1 MRHSLCTPIGVAPY
15 SIDVICACL
24 VSCSDSTPPRVTP
37 TKNITA
43 NNTAIT
49 QHSNHAIISWRTKSS
64 HLLVQKFPVVS
75 VHFYVPN
82 FCRCRTQRNKTQQNG
97 RRSLIV
103 GNISAFLNF
112 RLKDKHLINWAS
124 ENRCQ
129 SVAWRS
135 PVLVLVVQPHV
146 DRCDAQRP
154 LCLSAA
160 SPLTLPAIDQTQTAK

>member
-49 QHSNHAIISWRTKSS
+49 PSFRGALSLRICLSKSS
-64 HLLVQKFPVVS
+64 RS
-75 VHFYVPN
+75 CRSIFYVTN

-112 RLKDKHLINWAS
+112 RLKDKHLINWAA